1 MSLIEF
7 APATMPATPAPTPEP
22 WIGALVSRHAWH
34 VASRP
39 TRLELPV
46 LPAEPTVHTTPDSDG
61 IQARSREQRKE
72 DTSLRSLSD
81 GCAKVKAK
89 PRAQ

>member
-34 VASRP
+34 VASPARAASATSGANRAHD
-39 TRLELPV
+39 TRFGRDPS
-46 LPAEPTVHTTPDSDG
+46 TF
-61 IQARSREQRKE
+61 
-72 DTSLRSLSD
+72 
-81 GCAKVKAK
+81 
-89 PRAQ
+89 PRAEKGGYFTEIIE